1 MPGRLALCRAVD
13 RFAPPL
19 QADGAKAGLG
29 HDFGDAGKFDIQGD
43 EGEEIGAGL
52 ARSERSG
59 ETAIGIA

>member
-1 MPGRLALCRAVD
+1 MPGRLASFRAVD

-19 QADGAKAGLG
+19 QADHAEPGLR

-52 ARSERSG
+52 ARSEQRG
-59 ETAIGIA
+59 ETAIAIA